1 MESDGGV
8 GGPMSFIG
16 IVTKFNVSPPQGL
29 EDDLCDLEVDL
40 CDLETGAPRVGAGQW
55 PASPALGL

>member
-8 GGPMSFIG
+8 GGPMAFIA
-16 IVTKFNVSPPQGL
+16 IVTKFTVSPPQGL
-29 EDDLCDLEVDL
+29 EDDL